1 MTDKKL
7 TPKQELFVKEYLIS
21 FNATKAAENA
31 GYSKKTA
38 MKIGSENLQKP
49 EIAAAIKKE
58 QDKVIKK
65 LEITREDL
73 IQDLVDIKDSQKT
86 EFPGTAIKAIE
97 VIAKMLGLNAPDKQD
112 ITSNGNQITGFN
124 IEIKKPLND

>member
-1 MTDKKL
+1 MDKKL
-7 TPKQELFVKEYLIS
+7 TPKQELFIKEYLIS

-49 EIAAAIKKE
+49 EIIAAIRKDMNKTS
-58 QDKVIKK
+58 QR

-73 IQDLVDIKDSQKT
+73 IQDLVDIKNSQK
-86 EFPGTAIKAIE
+86 EDFPQTAIKAIE
-97 VIAKMLGLNAPDKQD
+97 VIAKMLGLNEPEKQD
-112 ITSNGNQITGFN
+112 ITSNGNQITGFEIN
-124 IEIKKPLND
+124 IKKPLND

>member
-1 MTDKKL
+1 MEDKKL
-7 TPKQELFVKEYLIS
+7 TPKQELFIKEYLIS

-49 EIAAAIKKE
+49 EIVAAIKKE

-65 LEITREDL
+65 LDITREDL
-73 IQDLVDIKDSQKT
+73 IQDLVDIKDSQKE
-86 EFPGTAIKAIE
+86 EFPNTAIKAIE
-97 VIAKMLGLNAPDKQD
+97 VIAKMLGLNEPDKQD
-112 ITSNGNQITGFN
+112 ITSNGNQITGFEIN
-124 IEIKKPLND
+124 IKKPLND

>member
-1 MTDKKL
+1 MEDKKL

-58 QDKVIKK
+58 QDKTSTR
-65 LEITREDL
+65 LQITREDL
-73 IQDLVDIKDSQKT
+73 IQDLVDIKNSQKT
-86 EFPGTAIKAIE
+86 DFPPTAIKAIE
-97 VIAKMLGLNAPDKQD
+97 VIAKMLGLNEPDKQD
-112 ITSNGNQITGFN
+112 ITSNGNQITGFEIN
-124 IEIKKPLND
+124 IKKPLND

>member
-1 MTDKKL
+1 MEDKKL
-7 TPKQELFVKEYLIS
+7 TPKQELFIKEYLIS

-65 LEITREDL
+65 LDITREDL
-73 IQDLVDIKDSQKT
+73 IQDLVDIKNSQKT
-86 EFPGTAIKAIE
+86 DFPPTAIKAIE
-97 VIAKMLGLNAPDKQD
+97 VIAKMLGLNEPDKQD
-112 ITSNGNQITGFN
+112 ITSNGNQITGFEIN
-124 IEIKKPLND
+124 IKKPLND